1 MHSTHLIVAG
11 AALAAAAAFTL
22 GFIVAGIIARERD
35 HLDALQLAERA
46 DTNGRRLLAIA
57 RELRA
62 MASDQR
68 RDYAAWPAL
77 ATEWAADLEAAAA
90 AHLQCINAIGLDQ
103 LHAVGYPE
111 PWLGEFVPARN
122 ANATPSDSAGPAPGP
137 IARALMPESAAAASA
152 SPDEPCESG
161 APDCGPATHYDADLT
176 PLCDRCYAALPRG
189 GAGSVANG

>member
-77 ATEWAADLEAAAA
+77 ATKWAADLEAAAA

-111 PWLGEFVPARN
+111 PWLGEFVPHRLKAD
-122 ANATPSDSAGPAPGP
+122 T
-137 IARALMPESAAAASA
+137 
-152 SPDEPCESG
+152 CESG

-176 PLCDRCYAALPRG
+176 PLCDRCWAALARDG
-189 GAGSVANG
+189 MGSAANVR

>member
-77 ATEWAADLEAAAA
+77 ATEWAANLEAAAA

-111 PWLGEFVPARN
+111 PWLGEFVPHRLKAATTEPDCPHSALDGCDCY
-122 ANATPSDSAGPAPGP
+122 ANRRDADT
-137 IARALMPESAAAASA
+137 
-152 SPDEPCESG
+152 CESG

-176 PLCDRCYAALPRG
+176 PLCDRCWAALARDG
-189 GAGSVANG
+189 MGSAANG